1 MTVRFKRMTVR
12 VFAVL
17 VVSVIGIV
25 GSIAPVQAQSNTV
38 DSITIKWRED
48 VLPQGAGGVS
58 DALQTALGNT
68 LRIETSVV
76 GRNRDGSF
84 ILQLSSPQSVDAVR
98 AAINRVRMSLPVIY
112 ANLNAAAGQRERRYR
127 ARFRW
132 RGLAASRNDAHGQVS
147 RCHVDPDVGVERKA
161 CPATTGSTQCA
172 CGPTARL

>member
-84 ILQLSSPQSVDAVR
+84 VLQLSSPQSVDAVR

-112 ANLNAAAGQRERRYR
+112 ANLNAAA
-127 ARFRW
+127 
-132 RGLAASRNDAHGQVS
+132 ASGNGVTAQGS
-147 RCHVDPDVGVERKA
+147 VGVGSQ
-161 CPATTGSTQCA
+161 PPVTTLTGSTLNGMA
-172 CGPTARL
+172 YTLYGGRATWDHAGKTASGP